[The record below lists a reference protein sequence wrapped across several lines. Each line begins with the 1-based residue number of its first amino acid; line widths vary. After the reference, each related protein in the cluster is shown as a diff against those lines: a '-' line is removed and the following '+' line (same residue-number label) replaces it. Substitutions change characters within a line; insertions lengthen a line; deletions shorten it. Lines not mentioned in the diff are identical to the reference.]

1 MDSRLIL
8 SCKNLGYYH
17 NKRMALSSLREWDI
31 RGLNLKFFSYDR
43 VRFFFNSDEQKTVLL
58 RLFLQ
63 KLKPKTGSI
72 IIPSNIHIYFEKDL
86 WMRTDKD
93 SSLINN
99 LESKLFSN
107 RPWFGGKR
115 KDLNSLIDRLDLGG
129 YSKHLPIN
137 KLPTEKKKRLRI
149 LMMIAARTKVIIVDK
164 LFAEMDE
171 ISFFFVL
178 EWLRNFPGILILFG
192 DSHLPVKADKHRR
205 VLNED
210 KARNVFNKTI
220 LFSADGIAKKI

>member
-17 NKRMALSSLREWDI
+17 EKSLALTSSREWDI
-31 RGLNLKFFSYDR
+31 RGLSLKFFSYDR
-43 VRFFFNSDEQKTVLL
+43 VNFIFNSDDQKSVLL
-58 RLFLQ
+58 RLFIQ

-72 IIPSNIHIYFEKDL
+72 IIPPNIHIYYEKDL

-107 RPWFGGKR
+107 RPWFGGR
-115 KDLNSLIDRLDLGG
+115 RMDLNSLIDRLDLGG

-137 KLPTEKKKRLRI
+137 KLPMEKKKRLRI
-149 LMMIAARTKVIIVDK
+149 LMMIAAKTKVIIVDK
-164 LFAEMDE
+164 LFAGMDE

-178 EWLRNFPGILILFG
+178 EWLRNFAGILILFG
-192 DSHLPVKADKHRR
+192 DSDFQVNLDKHRII
-205 VLNED
+205 LNED
-210 KARNVFNKTI
+210 KQRNVFNKTI

>member
-107 RPWFGGKR
+107 RPWFGGR
-115 KDLNSLIDRLDLGG
+115 RMDL
-129 YSKHLPIN
+129 
-137 KLPTEKKKRLRI
+137 
-149 LMMIAARTKVIIVDK
+149 IIC
-164 LFAEMDE
+164 
-171 ISFFFVL
+171 
-178 EWLRNFPGILILFG
+178 
-192 DSHLPVKADKHRR
+192 
-205 VLNED
+205 
-210 KARNVFNKTI
+210 
-220 LFSADGIAKKI
+220 